1 MLRNVTAGALLVVLA
16 TGAACQNGTDPDG
29 RAFPVREPASSPT
42 SETGPVV
49 ALVGT
54 LSGPDAW
61 RGNDAFEGVE
71 PAIQALNRDLAE
83 TELPF
88 TLVGRDD
95 EGDPILAADLVAEF
109 AADERTVGVVY
120 AGPPQGLPAA
130 EGALAQAG
138 IPAILVHGDL
148 YSAHLLRPHIF
159 QSSPPYLWQA
169 RRIATYLFRDRR
181 YSRIGVL
188 AERSLMGDTAV
199 DSIRT
204 GVDDVGGRVAA
215 KAGYLVGDDDLTDEL
230 NRLKRAKVEA
240 IVFHGSPTAARTLF
254 DAIAALD
261 ATYVSSDEA
270 RLEKKKKK
278 RERDD
283 SWRPQIAGLDTMIS
297 PLSGGE
303 DELAPGTVAADTYA
317 RGAHYLPLASF
328 EGFRDAFVDWWD
340 SEPLGWQ
347 RRAYEATLL
356 IGWSAHHTSPGGDG
370 AVQLER
376 LRGGRFGG
384 LDVTFGPD
392 DHTATIQTAIGL
404 WVVPRS
410 GVDVAERDELDPSM
424 PWVPLARGFS
434 TGGERTD
441 VLPQDWKELFEGD
454 YRLNGPSPRFTK
466 ASFGVATKRND
477 PVH

>member
-1 MLRNVTAGALLVVLA
+1 MLRKLSVGALLVVLVVG
-16 TGAACQNGTDPDG
+16 TACDDGGDPDE
-29 RAFPVREPASSPT
+29 RSFPVREPNASPT
-42 SETGPVV
+42 SETGPVI

-54 LSGPDAW
+54 LSGPDMW

-71 PAIQALNRDLAE
+71 PAIQALNRDLE
-83 TELPF
+83 DTELPF

-120 AGPPQGLPAA
+120 AGPPQGLPSA
-130 EGALAQAG
+130 EAALAQAG

-169 RRIATYLFRDRR
+169 RRIATYFFRDRR
-181 YSRIGVL
+181 YTKIGVL
-188 AERSLMGDTAV
+188 AERSLMGDTALG
-199 DSIRT
+199 SIRT
-204 GVDDVGGRVAA
+204 GVDDVAGRVAA
-215 KAGYLVGDDDLTDEL
+215 QARYLVGDDDFTAEL
-230 NRLKRAKVEA
+230 EVLKKAKVEA
-240 IVFHGSPTAARTLF
+240 IVFHGSPTAAQTLF
-254 DAIAALD
+254 EGLTSLD
-261 ATYVSSDEA
+261 ATYVSTDAA
-270 RLEKKKKK
+270 RLPKKKKGS
-278 RERDD
+278 RNR
-283 SWRPQIAGLDTMIS
+283 SWRPQIAGLDAMIS

-303 DELAPGTVAADTYA
+303 DVVPPGTIATDTYA

-328 EGFRDAFVDWWD
+328 EGFREAFVDWWD

-347 RRAYEATLL
+347 RRAYEAALL
-356 IGWSAHHTSPGGDG
+356 VGWAARRTPPGGD
-370 AVQLER
+370 AAAQLEK
-376 LRGGRFGG
+376 LNGARFGG
-384 LDVTFGPD
+384 LEVSFGPD
-392 DHTATIQTAIGL
+392 DHTATIQTTVGL

-410 GVDVAERDELDPSM
+410 GVEVPEREDLDPEM

-441 VLPQDWKELFEGD
+441 VLPQDWKELFAGT
-454 YRLNGPSPRFTK
+454 YRLNGPAPRFIK